1 MENWQ
6 TPSDILVAKELSL
19 SLTSVVSDAGVTA
32 DEHGRKIIPA
42 GTPLQGGDTLLDIT
56 QALSVYAPA
65 QSVKV
70 SSIDLG
76 SAFTLANGSTK
87 QLTAKVSPDNA
98 TDKSATYTSADAT
111 KATVSDTGLV
121 TSLADSG
128 TVNIIATANDGS
140 GVTGTVTVTLAA
152 KEG

>member
-1 MENWQ
+1 MEEWQ

-19 SLTSVVSDAGVTA
+19 SVTSVVSDTGVVA
-32 DEHGRKIIPA
+32 DENGRKIIPA

-87 QLTAKVSPDNA
+87 QLTATVAPDNA
-98 TDKSATYTSADAT
+98 TDKSVTYTSADAT

-128 TVNIIATANDGS
+128 TVNIIATANDAVVLLVQS
-140 GVTGTVTVTLAA
+140 QSL
-152 KEG
+152 